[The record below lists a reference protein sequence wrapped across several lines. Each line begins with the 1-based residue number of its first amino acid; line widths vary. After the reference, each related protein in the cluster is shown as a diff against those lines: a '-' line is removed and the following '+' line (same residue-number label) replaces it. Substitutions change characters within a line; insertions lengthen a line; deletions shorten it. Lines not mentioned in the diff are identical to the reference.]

1 MLEKLNDVQSRDL
14 RLDEF
19 ELEKSKVPR
28 ELTDLQAETEALQRK
43 LSDRRDK
50 HQDMAKQVR
59 ASEMEMAALT
69 ERRKAAAASALEAES
84 NKEAS
89 QFQNQELQF
98 ATRLEELEADALPL
112 MERLEAFAAEV
123 ASLEEKMAE
132 LQPKL
137 DGMIADEK
145 ARVEGIEAG
154 MVNLQQ
160 ERSALAHDITPSL
173 LKQYEQVRKA
183 KRGVAIAPIVN
194 SERCGGCNVK
204 LPIYVLQ
211 KVSKGQEVTRCP
223 SCGRILWSK

>member
-1 MLEKLNDVQSRDL
+1 MLEKLNDVQTRDL

-19 ELEKSKVPR
+19 EGEKLKVPQA
-28 ELTDLQAETEALQRK
+28 LTDLQAETEALQRK
-43 LSDRRDK
+43 LSDRHEK
-50 HQDMAKQVR
+50 HQELAKQVR
-59 ASEMEMAALT
+59 SSELEMAALT

-112 MERLEAFAAEV
+112 MERLEVLATEV
-123 ASLEEKMAE
+123 AGLEEKMAE
-132 LQPKL
+132 LRPQL

-145 ARVEGIEAG
+145 ARLEGIEAG

-160 ERSALAHDITPSL
+160 ERSTLASEVPPAL

-183 KRGVAIAPIVN
+183 KRGVALAQIVN
-194 SERCGGCNVK
+194 QERCGGCNVK

-211 KVSKGQEVTRCP
+211 KVGKGQEVTRCP

>member
-1 MLEKLNDVQSRDL
+1 MLEKLNDVQTRDL

-19 ELEKSKVPR
+19 EGEKLKVPQALI
-28 ELTDLQAETEALQRK
+28 ELQAETEALQRK
-43 LSDRRDK
+43 LSDRHDR
-50 HQDMAKQVR
+50 HQELAKQVR
-59 ASEMEMAALT
+59 ASELEMAALT

-112 MERLEAFAAEV
+112 MERLEVLSTEV
-123 ASLEEKMAE
+123 ASLEEQMAE
-132 LQPKL
+132 LRPRL

-145 ARVEGIEAG
+145 ARLEGIEAG

-160 ERSALAHDITPSL
+160 ERSTLASQVPPAL

-183 KRGVAIAPIVN
+183 KRGVALATVVN
-194 SERCGGCNVK
+194 QERCGGCNVK

-211 KVSKGQEVTRCP
+211 KVGKGQEVTRCP

>member
-1 MLEKLNDVQSRDL
+1 MIEKLHDVQTRDL

-19 ELEKSKVPR
+19 EGEKLKVPQALI
-28 ELTDLQAETEALQRK
+28 ELQAETEALQRK
-43 LSDRRDK
+43 LSDRHDR
-50 HQDMAKQVR
+50 HQELAKQVR
-59 ASEMEMAALT
+59 ASELEMAALT

-112 MERLEAFAAEV
+112 MERLEVLSTEV
-123 ASLEEKMAE
+123 ASLEEQMAE
-132 LQPKL
+132 LRPRL

-145 ARVEGIEAG
+145 ARLEGIEAG

-160 ERSALAHDITPSL
+160 ERSTLASQVPPAL

-183 KRGVAIAPIVN
+183 KRGVALATVVN
-194 SERCGGCNVK
+194 QERCGGCNVK

-211 KVSKGQEVTRCP
+211 KVGKGQEVTRCP

>member
-1 MLEKLNDVQSRDL
+1 MLEKLNDVQSKDL

-19 ELEKSKVPR
+19 EVEKLKVPQS
-28 ELTDLQAETEALQRK
+28 LTDLQAEAEALQRK
-43 LSDRRDK
+43 LTDRREK
-50 HQDMAKQVR
+50 HQELAKQVR
-59 ASEMEMAALT
+59 ASELEMAALT
-69 ERRKAAAASALEAES
+69 ERRKAAATSALQAES

-112 MERLEAFAAEV
+112 MERLEAFAGEV
-123 ASLEEKMAE
+123 AGLEEKMAE
-132 LQPKL
+132 LQPHL

-145 ARVEGIEAG
+145 ARIDGIEAG
-154 MVNLQQ
+154 MVTLQN
-160 ERSALAHDITPSL
+160 ERSTLASEVSANL

-183 KRGVAIAPIVN
+183 KRGVALAPVVN

-211 KVSKGQEVTRCP
+211 KVSKGQEVVRCP

>member
-1 MLEKLNDVQSRDL
+1 MLEKLNDVQTRDL

-19 ELEKSKVPR
+19 DLEKLKVPQALI
-28 ELTDLQAETEALQRK
+28 ELQAETEALQRK
-43 LSDRRDK
+43 LSDRHDR
-50 HQDMAKQVR
+50 HQELAKQVR
-59 ASEMEMAALT
+59 ASDLEMAALT

-112 MERLEAFAAEV
+112 MERLEVLSGEV
-123 ASLEEKMAE
+123 TTLEEQMGE
-132 LQPKL
+132 LRPRL

-145 ARVEGIEAG
+145 ARLEGIAAG

-160 ERSALAHDITPSL
+160 ERSTLASEVPPAL

-194 SERCGGCNVK
+194 AERCGGCNVK

-211 KVSKGQEVTRCP
+211 KVGKAQDITRCP